1 VMIEKSDMYPWYF
14 GTQAIAMYLAS
25 SIIVVLQACAVSEA
39 CMLIAFFWVIVLV
52 IGLKVA
58 SM

>member
-1 VMIEKSDMYPWYF
+1 MIQKSVNHPWYF

-25 SIIVVLQACAVSEA
+25 SLIVVLQACAVSEA
-39 CMLIAFFWVIVLV
+39 CMLIAFFWVIVLP